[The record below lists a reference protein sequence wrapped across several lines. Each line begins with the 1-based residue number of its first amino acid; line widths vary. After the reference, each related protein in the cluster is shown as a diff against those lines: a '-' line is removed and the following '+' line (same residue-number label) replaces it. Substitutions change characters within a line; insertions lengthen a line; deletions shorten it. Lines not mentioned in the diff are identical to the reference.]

1 MSVHICSIKRYCVR
15 VNENKLIL
23 PMRTM
28 LYKLVATIVVANVF
42 QLYLAIG
49 LRWFLLITKES
60 YLQIIRTYNI
70 SHKLLRL
77 GQVPPLPLLNVAA
90 YLKSS
95 NTEACANKL
104 KILAN
109 NTENEGR
116 GLVSKLM

>member
-49 LRWFLLITKES
+49 LLWFLLITKES

-90 YLKSS
+90 YLKCS